1 MTTSTKTLSQPT
13 LFLWIVVGW
22 VSFLLLPW
30 YLVDGG
36 LFSGQWL
43 VDGYPFDKNYAP
55 AAFLIMQGEKLWL
68 TPLLIPLIMPLF
80 AFKREKSDPL
90 YAQILI
96 LTGAV
101 GFSWLIIQGFSIGIR
116 GWNYEWLSAL
126 FGKLD
131 GRQFGMGYGGLF
143 LASSFLF
150 LLTQGIAARG
160 AINGDVFV
168 VGAIG
173 FVLAIVGA
181 FVFFPIVNMLLSAFI
196 TEDGSYSFIVFA
208 SKFFDDRLWG
218 LSCVVGTG
226 RCGVAWNSLFLAVCV
241 GFLTTVLGLIFA
253 LVVTRSGF
261 RYRRAVRALTI
272 LPIITP
278 PFVIGLALILMFG
291 LSGSITQ
298 FFSDLFGLEPTRWLY
313 GLPGLMIAQVL
324 AYTPIAFLVLIGV
337 VEGVSPSMEEAAQ
350 TLRAS
355 RWQVFKTVSLPLM
368 RPGLANA
375 FLLGFIESMADFGNP
390 LILGGNFDVLSTE
403 IFFAIVGAQYD
414 QGRAAVLAIVLLG
427 FTLSAFFAQRKWLG
441 KKSYTTVSGK
451 GDSGVHPLMPRA
463 LAIPVLAIAAIWSTF
478 TVTIY
483 GMIVY
488 GSTVKLWGVD
498 NTLTFKHYVTAFS
511 VRITEKGWQWTGS
524 AWDSFWTTIQIA
536 TIAAPLTAAV
546 GLITAYLLTR
556 QSFRGKN
563 AFEFGTML
571 SFAIPGT
578 VIGVSYILAFNVPPI
593 ELTGTGA
600 ILVISFI
607 FRNMPVGVRAG
618 IASMSQLDK
627 SLDESSLTLGANSW
641 QTFRKII
648 LPLLKPAI
656 LAALVYSFV
665 RAMTAI
671 SAVIFLVSAKYDMAT
686 SYIIG
691 RVENND
697 YGLAIAYSTTLI
709 FVMLLA
715 VGLLQLLVGRTKI
728 GRRDSAA
735 KRKS

>member
-1 MTTSTKTLSQPT
+1 MI
-13 LFLWIVVGW
+13 FWIIAGW
-22 VSFLLLPW
+22 VGFLLLPW
-30 YLVDGG
+30 YVVEDGILSFDW
-36 LFSGQWL
+36 LF
-43 VDGYPFDKNYAP
+43 DGYPFDEDYAP
-55 AAFLIMQGEKLWL
+55 AAFLVAQGEKLWL
-68 TPLLIPLIMPLF
+68 APIVLPLIVSLVALGRP
-80 AFKREKSDPL
+80 KSDPI
-90 YAQILI
+90 YAKALI
-96 LTGAV
+96 LSGSL
-101 GFSWLIIQGFSIGIR
+101 GFGWMLAQGFGIGIR
-116 GWNYEWLSAL
+116 GFNFEWLTAL
-126 FGKLD
+126 FGDLGD
-131 GRQFGMGYGGLF
+131 RQFGMGFGAMVV
-143 LASSFLF
+143 ASAFLF
-150 LLTQGIAARG
+150 IFTQGIAARG

-168 VGAIG
+168 VSAIG
-173 FVLAIVGA
+173 GVIVIVTT
-181 FVFFPIVNMLLSAFI
+181 FVFFPIAKMLLAAFI
-196 TEDGSYSFIVFA
+196 TEEGGYSASVFG
-208 SKFFDDRLWG
+208 SKFFDNRLWG
-218 LSCVVGTG
+218 LGCLSGG
-226 RCGVAWNSLFLAVCV
+226 RCGAAWNSLFLAVMV
-241 GFLTTVLGLIFA
+241 GFLTTILGLVFA

-261 RYRRAVRALTI
+261 RHKRALRALTV

-278 PFVIGLALILMFG
+278 PFVIGLALILLFG
-291 LSGSITQ
+291 LSGAVTQ
-298 FFSDLFGLEPTRWLY
+298 YVADLFGVQPTRWLY
-313 GLPGLMIAQVL
+313 GLPGVLIAQVL
-324 AYTPIAFLVLIGV
+324 AFTPIAFLVLIGV

-350 TLRAS
+350 TLRANK
-355 RWQVFKTVSLPLM
+355 WQTFRTVSLPLM

-390 LILGGNFDVLSTE
+390 LVLGGNFDVLSTE

-414 QGRAAVLAIVLLG
+414 QGRAAVLAMVLLF
-427 FTLSAFFAQRKWLG
+427 FTLSAFYAQRAWLG

-451 GDSGVHPLMPRA
+451 GDAGVHPLMPNG
-463 LAIPVLAIAAIWSTF
+463 LAIPVFVIAGVWGLF
-478 TVTIY
+478 TV
-483 GMIVY
+483 IVY
-488 GSTVKLWGVD
+488 AMILYGSVVELWGVN

-511 VRITEKGWQWTGS
+511 LRIEDGGIRWSGA
-524 AWDSFWTTIQIA
+524 AWDSFWTTIYIA
-536 TIAAPLTAAV
+536 AAAAPLTAAV

-556 QSFRGKN
+556 QSFAGKN

-593 ELTGTGA
+593 EITGTGL
-600 ILVISFI
+600 ILIISFI

-671 SAVIFLVSAKYDMAT
+671 SAVIFLVSAEYDMAT

-709 FVMLLA
+709 FVMLAA
-715 VGLLQLLVGRTKI
+715 VGLLQLLVGRTRI
-728 GRRDSAA
+728 GRRTQFGAGG
-735 KRKS
+735 

>member
-1 MTTSTKTLSQPT
+1 MASSTKTLSQPI
-13 LFLWIVVGW
+13 LIFWIVVGW
-22 VSFLLLPW
+22 AGFMLMPW

-36 LFSGQWL
+36 LFSFQWL

-55 AAFLIMQGEKLWL
+55 AVFLIGQVEKLWL
-68 TPLLIPLIMPLF
+68 TPLIIPLAMPLF
-80 AFKREKSDPL
+80 VFRRPKTDPI
-90 YAQILI
+90 YAKVLI
-96 LTGAV
+96 LAGV
-101 GFSWLIIQGFSIGIR
+101 IGFSWLMIQGFSIGIR
-116 GWNYEWLSAL
+116 GWNYDWLTDA

-131 GRQFGMGYGGLF
+131 GRQFGMGFGGMLV
-143 LASSFLF
+143 ASSFLF
-150 LLTQGIAARG
+150 ILTQGIAARG

-168 VGAIG
+168 VSAIG
-173 FVLAIVGA
+173 FIIAIVGA
-181 FVFFPIVNMLLSAFI
+181 FVFFPIVNMLMSAFI
-196 TEDGSYSFIVFA
+196 TQDGSYSILVFA
-208 SKFFDDRLWG
+208 SKFFDDRIWG
-218 LSCVVGTG
+218 LSCLWGPG
-226 RCGVAWNSLFLAVCV
+226 RCGVAWNSLFLALCV
-241 GFLTTVLGLIFA
+241 GFLTTVLGLTFA

-261 RYRRAVRALTI
+261 KYRRAVRALTI

-291 LSGSITQ
+291 LSGSVTQ
-298 FFSDLFGLEPTRWLY
+298 FFADLFNIPATRWLY
-313 GLPGLMIAQVL
+313 GLPGVMIAQVL

-350 TLRAS
+350 TLRAT
-355 RWQVFKTVSLPLM
+355 RWQVFKTVTLPLI

-390 LILGGNFDVLSTE
+390 LILGGNYDVLSTE

-427 FTLSAFFAQRKWLG
+427 FTLSAFYAQRKWLG

-463 LAIPVLAIAAIWSTF
+463 LSIPVLVVAGIWSTF
-478 TVTIY
+478 TVVIY
-483 GMIVY
+483 GMIIY
-488 GSTVKLWGVD
+488 GSMVKLWGVD
-498 NTLTFKHYVTAFS
+498 NSLTFKHYVTAFS
-511 VRITEKGWQWTGS
+511 IRISEKGWQWTGS

-536 TIAAPLTAAV
+536 AIAAPLTAAI
-546 GLITAYLLTR
+546 GLLTAYLLTR
-556 QSFRGKN
+556 QNFRGKN

-578 VIGVSYILAFNVPPI
+578 VIGVSYILAFNVPPL
-593 ELTGTGA
+593 ELTGTGV
-600 ILVISFI
+600 ILVLSFI

-641 QTFRKII
+641 QTFRKVI

-671 SAVIFLVSAKYDMAT
+671 SAVIFLVSAKYNMAT
-686 SYIIG
+686 AYIIG

-709 FVMLLA
+709 FVMLSA
-715 VGLLQLLVGRTKI
+715 VGLLQILVGRTNI
-728 GRRDSAA
+728 GRRTRDQ
-735 KRKS
+735 KR